1 MSRTKKI
8 ENLKEIEKV
17 EIGIIKKK
25 RPKGTRNNKEELE
38 ELEIEIINKTIA
50 NIP

>member
-1 MSRTKKI
+1 MSSTKKI

-25 RPKGTRNNKEELE
+25 DLKELE
-38 ELEIEIINKTIA
+38 TTKKN
-50 NIP
+50 